1 MIGNKSKVDLAEESN
16 SSLGIK
22 YEEITSERN
31 ELPISALDIVLE
43 PHYQLGKRY
52 EIIKPIGR
60 GGMGIVYKAKDYM
73 LEEIVALKLLAPG
86 LSMNE
91 EIVERFKRET
101 KITRRLSH
109 NNIVRIYD
117 LGKFDTRWYI
127 SMEYIEGKNLKTI
140 IQERGFLSPVEA
152 TGIIKQVLK
161 GLEVVHN
168 QHIIN
173 RDIKPQNI
181 LIGSDGIV
189 KIGDFSIAKSMELNG
204 LTNNDVMIVGSP
216 EYMSPEQV
224 NGEKIDNR
232 TDIYSVGVVLYEMV
246 TGRPPF
252 ISDTLI
258 AIAHKQ
264 IFELPTPP
272 KELNPNIPIWLDK
285 IILKCLA
292 KKPDDRYQD
301 VGELISDLEVH
312 RVPKI
317 NFELKKDEIGFSQKK
332 LIRLKI
338 IAILSVGAFL
348 IGVGVAGYFTQRYI
362 KTQNILQMT
371 QKDFI
376 DKGKKLAILQPKLEE
391 LNIIKQ
397 NLETQITMAEKKIQ
411 KIESEKK
418 ELMAK
423 LQAVKSSGQKE
434 IPSDMVFVE
443 AGEFIMGSSEM
454 IDTQPPHKVYL
465 DAFYIDKYEVTNE
478 EYVKFLNAIGKDEGY
493 INLQSPYSKIE
504 KKNGVYRVKE
514 GYERYPVV
522 EVSWTG
528 ADMYAKWAGKRLP
541 TEAEWEKAAKGINER
556 KYPWGNIFDRNRC
569 NVGMQGVLPVGSYP
583 DGRSP
588 CDCYD
593 MAGNVWEWVAD
604 WYSSDYYK
612 NSPLRNPKGPNIG
625 NYRVWRGGS
634 WLGNQFTTL
643 CSTRGYFPPEKTQN
657 TGGFR
662 CAKDYKKN
670 GIN

>member
-1 MIGNKSKVDLAEESN
+1 MICNNCKVALPEESN
-16 SSLGIK
+16 SSLCITCS
-22 YEEITSERN
+22 EEITSSRN
-31 ELPISALDIVLE
+31 ELPISAIDIVLE

-52 EIIKPIGR
+52 EILNPIGR

-73 LEEIVALKLLAPG
+73 LDEIVALKLLAPG
-86 LSMNE
+86 LSMNQ
-91 EIVERFKRET
+91 EIVERFKQET

-117 LGKFDTRWYI
+117 IGKIDTRWYI

-140 IQERGFLSPVEA
+140 IQEKGILSTVEA

-161 GLEVVHN
+161 GLEVVHEK
-168 QHIIN
+168 HIIN

-189 KIGDFSIAKSMELNG
+189 KIGDFSIAKSMDING
-204 LTNNDVMIVGSP
+204 LTNNDIMIVGSP

-224 NGEKIDNR
+224 NGDKIDNR
-232 TDIYSVGVVLYEMV
+232 TDIYSIGVVLYEML

-252 ISDTLI
+252 VSDTLI

-264 IFELPTPP
+264 IFELPTSP
-272 KELNPNIPIWLDK
+272 KELNSNIPVWLEK

-292 KKPDDRYQD
+292 KKPDDRYHNIK
-301 VGELISDLEVH
+301 ELISDLEIH

-317 NFELKKDEIGFSQKK
+317 NFEQKKDEIGPSQNTFIK
-332 LIRLKI
+332 LKI
-338 IAILSVGAFL
+338 IAILSIIAFL
-348 IGVGVAGYFTQRYI
+348 IAVGVAGYFIQKYTKNQNTLQITQR
-362 KTQNILQMT
+362 
-371 QKDFI
+371 DFI
-376 DKGKKLAILQPKLEE
+376 NKAKELTVLQSKLQE
-391 LNIIKQ
+391 LNTIKQ
-397 NLETQITMAEKKIQ
+397 NLETQIALSEQRIQ

-418 ELMAK
+418 ELLAK
-423 LQAVKSSGQKE
+423 LAGVKSSVQKE
-434 IPSDMVFVE
+434 ILPEMVLVE

-454 IDTQPPHKVYL
+454 IDTQPPRKIYL

-478 EYVKFLNAIGKDEGY
+478 EYVKFLNTIGRHEGY
-493 INLQSPYSKIE
+493 INLLSEFSKIE
-504 KKNGVYRVKE
+504 KVNGVYKVKE

-522 EVSWTG
+522 EVSWIG
-528 ADMYAKWAGKRLP
+528 ANMYAKWRGKRLP
-541 TEAEWEKAAKGINER
+541 TEAEWEKAAKGIDER
-556 KYPWGNIFDRNRC
+556 KYPWGNIFDHNKC
-569 NVGMQGVLPVGSYP
+569 NVEMRGVKPVGSYLA
-583 DGRSP
+583 GRSP
-588 CDCYD
+588 YGCYD

-612 NSPLRNPKGPNIG
+612 NSPLINPQGPNIG

-634 WLGNQFTTL
+634 WLGNQFSAS
-643 CSTRGYFPPEKTQN
+643 CSARSYLSPEKTQH

-662 CAKDYKKN
+662 CAKDEK
-670 GIN
+670 